1 VLANIK
7 RNHERNLTAATRS
20 IRRWGFVHKW
30 TSLICTLFM
39 LLLCVTGLPLIFQH
53 EIDDLLHSEV
63 KAADV
68 PPGTPHANL
77 DRVLANA
84 LSKEPGQVPH
94 FLIWDRD
101 DPNAMFVSI
110 GPSITANPVNNR
122 LVKMEAH
129 TGAYLE
135 APDVTG
141 RFTYI
146 MLKLHTDMF
155 AGLPG
160 KLFLGFMGM
169 LFCVAVISGI
179 VVYAPSMRK
188 LDFGAYRA
196 HRPRIVRWLDVHNL
210 AGILLVMWTLVV
222 GFTGVINTWAD
233 LALKAWQSGQ
243 LAEMTSQYRD
253 RPIPTTL
260 SSINAAVEIAMHAV
274 PGMTPSFV
282 AFPSTTFSSKSHYAV
297 FLRGD
302 TPLTSRLLKPALIDA
317 ETGKLTDS
325 RDMPWY
331 VSTIFISQPLH
342 FGDYGG
348 MPLKILWAVLDVLTI
363 IVLGTGVYLWLRRRK
378 TGASVDRSIARNSA
392 AQAPLTLS

>member
-1 VLANIK
+1 MLGAG
-7 RNHERNLTAATRS
+7 TRS
-20 IRRWGFVHKW
+20 LRRWGFVHKW

-39 LLLCVTGLPLIFQH
+39 LMLCITGLPLIFH
-53 EIDDLLHSEV
+53 EEIDDLLHSQV
-63 KAADV
+63 KATEV
-68 PPGTPHANL
+68 PPGTPYADL
-77 DRVLANA
+77 DRLLANA
-84 LSKEPGQVPH
+84 LAKETEQVPH

-101 DPNAMFVSI
+101 DPNALLVSV
-110 GPSITANPVNNR
+110 GPSITSDPSKNR
-122 LVKMEAH
+122 LVRMDAH
-129 TGAYLE
+129 TAAYLD

-160 KLFLGFMGM
+160 KLFLGLMGI
-169 LFCVAVISGI
+169 LFCVAIVSGI

-188 LDFGAYRA
+188 LDFGTYRSR
-196 HRPRIVRWLDVHNL
+196 RPRIVRWLDVHNL

-233 LALKAWQSGQ
+233 LVLKMWQYGQ
-243 LAEMTSQYRD
+243 LAEMTAQYRD
-253 RPIPTTL
+253 RAPPAQL
-260 SSINAAVEIAMHAV
+260 ASLQGAVDVAAKAV
-274 PGMTPSFV
+274 PGMQTSFV
-282 AFPSTTFSSKSHYAV
+282 AFPGTIFSSQSHYTV
-297 FLRGD
+297 FLRGN
-302 TPLTSRLLKPALIDA
+302 TPVTSRLLKPALIDA

-331 VSTIFISQPLH
+331 VSTLFISQPLH

-348 MPLKILWAVLDVLTI
+348 MPLKVLWALLDVLTI

-378 TGASVDRSIARNSA
+378 AGVSIDRAIAQNSA
-392 AQAPLTLS
+392 AELPMVSS

>member
-1 VLANIK
+1 MA
-7 RNHERNLTAATRS
+7 
-20 IRRWGFVHKW
+20 
-30 TSLICTLFM
+30 
-39 LLLCVTGLPLIFQH
+39 
-53 EIDDLLHSEV
+53 
-63 KAADV
+63 
-68 PPGTPHANL
+68 
-77 DRVLANA
+77 
-84 LSKEPGQVPH
+84 KEPGQVPH

-101 DPNAMFVSI
+101 DPNAILVSI
-110 GPSITANPVNNR
+110 GPTITANPVNNR
-122 LVKMEAH
+122 MVKMEAH

-169 LFCVAVISGI
+169 LFCIAVISGI

-233 LALKAWQSGQ
+233 LALQAWQSGQ

-253 RPIPTTL
+253 RPVPPTLTSL
-260 SSINAAVEIAMHAV
+260 HAAVEIAVHAV

-282 AFPSTTFSSKSHYAV
+282 AFPGTTFSSKSHYAV

-378 TGASVDRSIARNSA
+378 TGVRIDRTIVQNSA
-392 AQAPLTLS
+392 VQAPQTSP